1 MSARPTLHTWLQPG
15 NVFWSFRHTRELVPT
30 ERIRR
35 GDAVRPLAPAARP
48 ELLDVEVETQWGPMP
63 ARELLGHQ
71 RDALVVL
78 HGDDL
83 LVDWLRHGVR
93 DDEPH
98 LIFSVTKSVTGLLA
112 GALAGAGKLDLSA
125 SPVDYLP
132 EIAGSGFADATLR
145 QVLDMEASY
154 AFVEDYTPGP
164 DVVAYRHAA
173 GWYPAPE
180 DALSLQG
187 FLASRAPEGE
197 HGQSFRYLSP
207 TTDLMGWVCAR
218 AAGTTWAEAV
228 STYLW
233 APIGAEHDAEVTV
246 DREGTPRAAGGLCV
260 VPRDLARLGLMV
272 ARGGEG
278 VVPEWFVDDLVHN
291 GDPETWARGDFAE
304 NMPGGRYRSYW
315 YHPGVEPDVVMGV
328 GIHGQ
333 MLYVDIPRQVV
344 VAIQSSWDEPDPEHD
359 HDDNRALCRA
369 LAAAVAG

>member
-1 MSARPTLHTWLQPG
+1 MDDSPVGVSHPSARPLPGVTASRDYLAIMLQSLDERRKHR
-15 NVFWSFRHTRELVPT
+15 VAFRRMATDMAKRYLVQMEIFRTRGLQRLENLLSDQVPPLSDAKLDEFARSVDAAQRRLRVSDKRRRELMD
-30 ERIRR
+30 I
-35 GDAVRPLAPAARP
+35 
-48 ELLDVEVETQWGPMP
+48 
-63 ARELLGHQ
+63 
-71 RDALVVL
+71 
-78 HGDDL
+78 
-83 LVDWLRHGVR
+83 
-93 DDEPH
+93 
-98 LIFSVTKSVTGLLA
+98 
-112 GALAGAGKLDLSA
+112 
-125 SPVDYLP
+125 
-132 EIAGSGFADATLR
+132 
-145 QVLDMEASY
+145 
-154 AFVEDYTPGP
+154 VEDYTPGP
-164 DVVAYRHAA
+164 DIVAYRHAA

-272 ARGGEG
+272 ARGGDG

-291 GDPETWARGDFAE
+291 GNPETWARGDFAE

-344 VAIQSSWDEPDPEHD
+344 VAVQSSWDEPDPEHD

-369 LAAAVAG
+369 LAAAAAGG